1 MDSDFL
7 QSLLSESVYLV
18 SIVDVLYLSFF
29 FVSLAYGRVLMQL
42 PLCNILGGAY
52 GMQIGSSEVTFTK
65 NPYEDGYNAYVVWS
79 PKTLVNYM
87 DSSLFYL

>member
-1 MDSDFL
+1 
-7 QSLLSESVYLV
+7 
-18 SIVDVLYLSFF
+18 
-29 FVSLAYGRVLMQL
+29 MQL

>member
-7 QSLLSESVYLV
+7 QSLLSETVFISSVLLMFYTCL
-18 SIVDVLYLSFF
+18 FF

-65 NPYEDGYNAYVVWS
+65 NPYEDGYNAYVV
-79 PKTLVNYM
+79 
-87 DSSLFYL
+87 